1 MSAEYDYRIIY
12 TITRAPIDSD
22 DWEEIG
28 FGSSC
33 SWGSVNA
40 AAFDVD
46 SQVQSRD
53 WQTDPGMPE
62 PSDVD
67 LKADR

>member
-1 MSAEYDYRIIY
+1 MSTEYEYRITYAIE
-12 TITRAPIDSD
+12 RAPIDSD

-33 SWGSVNA
+33 SWGSVDA
-40 AAFDVD
+40 AAFDVGG
-46 SQVQSRD
+46 QVQSRG
-53 WQTDPGMPE
+53 WETEPGMPE